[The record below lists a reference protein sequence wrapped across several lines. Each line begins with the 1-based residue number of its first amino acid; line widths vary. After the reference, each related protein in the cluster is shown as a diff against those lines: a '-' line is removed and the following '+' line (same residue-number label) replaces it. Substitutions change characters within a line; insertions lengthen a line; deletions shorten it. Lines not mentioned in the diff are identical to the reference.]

1 MQRSMDETE
10 ILIEEGGKSKSE
22 GFDFLAAFKY
32 AGAIIALLIGSG
44 FATGQE
50 IVQYFTA
57 FGWYRVLSIGL
68 MFILLSYVMIEFMRA
83 GKAERFENGN
93 DIFYY
98 YGGKI
103 IGAFYDYFSIFF
115 IFLTFTVMI
124 AGAGATGEQQFGW
137 PIYYGGI
144 AIGILAI
151 LTCITGLTK
160 IVDIIGS
167 IGPVIAVLAIILGI
181 MSIVM
186 YFPEL
191 SQVSQN
197 LAANQVMKA
206 SPNWVLSSLSY
217 AGFSLVLLAAFLS
230 QIGKNSESM
239 INAKAGA
246 IMGASGFSLAIF
258 IGYLGLLA
266 ALPLIA
272 GSQIPNLIIAA
283 NINPRFAFVFSILI
297 FAGIFTTTVPLL
309 WSVVARFSKEETS
322 KFKVMT
328 VFVGILGIVVGLLM
342 KFDKLVNIVYVLNG
356 YVGIFL
362 IVLMLVKTFTR
373 KKKA

>member
-10 ILIEEGGKSKSE
+10 ILVEESGVSKRE
-22 GFDFLAAFKY
+22 GFDFLTAFKY

-57 FGWYRVLSIGL
+57 FGWYGVLSIGL

-160 IVDIIGS
+160 IVDIIGA

-191 SQVSQN
+191 TQVSQN
-197 LAANQVMKA
+197 LAKYPVMKA

-217 AGFSLVLLAAFLS
+217 VGFSLVLLAAFLS
-230 QIGKNSESM
+230 QIGKNSKSM

-272 GSQIPNLIIAA
+272 GSQIPNLVIAA
-283 NINPRFAFVFSILI
+283 NINPRFAFIFSILI

-309 WSVVARFSKEETS
+309 WSVVARFSKEETP
-322 KFKVMT
+322 KFRVLT